1 MQTKEA
7 DQTFIPPIY
16 VVDDGWLRS
25 IAIVSGYSLGLLLPW
40 LPAVAYVA
48 LLVAGFWGGVCLIGE
63 VNRRRH
69 IAQEVKAFRQSLDAD
84 EPVV

>member
-16 VVDDGWLRS
+16 QISPEALKSGTIVV
-25 IAIVSGYSLGLLLPW
+25 GYALGFLLPV

-63 VNRRRH
+63 FNVRRR
-69 IAQEVKAFRQSLDAD
+69 IAREVKAFRQSLDAD